1 MGMHVT
7 VKQKILLHLMRFN
20 VTPET
25 GFTVAYDITQDG
37 IASVI
42 GVTRAH
48 VSVEL
53 KRMTED
59 GRLICWKAH
68 LAGSS
73 IKRLAYAVTPRGL
86 SEAETIQKTLLE
98 NGIIPEMLL
107 DMNGCS
113 PGDLW
118 NTLDEADRD
127 VLGMVCVLRR
137 RIPRNDLPKMSN
149 ATLPVDMEGLVSIP
163 KAAARNYLTYA
174 SAART
179 RAWNSWAAEYWLSH
193 NDYVER
199 LYHLTMAGRMREA
212 SRCLSIHKNE
222 ILDHADNQM
231 LRVVK
236 KILPEPETAAEV
248 FRTGAE
254 MALKL
259 NKTDDAGRMCARLA
273 TVSEH
278 EWKPIMAEVYR
289 RNGKRD
295 EAYKLA
301 MDSMTTKPNP
311 HAALVLA
318 RIAVDD
324 KDLDTAET
332 YIDKAAVGLSHT
344 GDARL
349 LDEIHRV
356 RASVDELRESE
367 E

>member
-212 SRCLSIHKNE
+212 SKNHGPTVSPISPAAKRNVTISAAISSTLLRKRWGRSREHRIVRPQMMRNTGPNVCKKPRISSIRRSLRAGMARRSGQKDGKTSENCRCSRYF
-222 ILDHADNQM
+222 M
-231 LRVVK
+231 LAIQYLKSDLNFARVVS
-236 KILPEPETAAEV
+236 
-248 FRTGAE
+248 RT
-254 MALKL
+254 
-259 NKTDDAGRMCARLA
+259 TSWR
-273 TVSEH
+273 
-278 EWKPIMAEVYR
+278 
-289 RNGKRD
+289 
-295 EAYKLA
+295 
-301 MDSMTTKPNP
+301 
-311 HAALVLA
+311 
-318 RIAVDD
+318 
-324 KDLDTAET
+324 
-332 YIDKAAVGLSHT
+332 
-344 GDARL
+344 
-349 LDEIHRV
+349 
-356 RASVDELRESE
+356 
-367 E
+367 